1 MEVLP
6 PNQLGHRCVLA
17 VAVSTGTFDQ
27 QSPVASETSLHYTD
41 EKETMQQTDEKE
53 TMQQHTQKG
62 GKQPMVIDQMCK
74 LHNLIFFKNG
84 SV

>member
-41 EKETMQQTDEKE
+41 EKETMQQ
-53 TMQQHTQKG
+53 HTQKG
-62 GKQPMVIDQMCK
+62 GKPPMVIDQMCK